1 MVCVKVHCRNTVIF
15 VSLYGAVMIPQQL
28 KRQQDAKK
36 RKRKLAGQGGAK
48 KSKKSKKNPKPTDEW
63 VP

>member
-15 VSLYGAVMIPQQL
+15 VSLYGAVMIR
-28 KRQQDAKK
+28 KQQDAKK
-36 RKRKLAGQGGAK
+36 RKRKLAGGDK